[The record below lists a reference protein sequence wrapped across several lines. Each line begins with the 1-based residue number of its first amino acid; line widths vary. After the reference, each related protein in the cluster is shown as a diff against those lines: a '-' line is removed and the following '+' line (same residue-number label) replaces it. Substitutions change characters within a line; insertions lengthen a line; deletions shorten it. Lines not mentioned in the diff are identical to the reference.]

1 MKLTKSTLKQ
11 LIKEELQNMLSEAT
25 YPMKKG
31 QDAKAQRNQRKQI
44 NAACF
49 GAQRGVPKRELASL
63 KSAFAQNSKVRCE
76 KGAKIPYKVWRG
88 ARRANWR
95 GNTEKAA
102 AILAKAMA
110 PRKAGTHRVPPGD
123 RPQPHQGS
131 NVPKGQTQY
140 PAGGRSRTPKASPEE
155 QAAFVKAGQLS
166 VQYSKNWAAGSRPP
180 NWERMKSAYQQQCKR
195 KPKTVYKTASVGG
208 KEPLMPVSCVEMFG
222 GVGVRK

>member
-25 YPMKKG
+25 YPMKRCPDVKG
-31 QDAKAQRNQRKQI
+31 QKNQRKQI

-49 GAQRGVPKRELASL
+49 GAQRGVPKHELTRV
-63 KSAFAQNSKVRCE
+63 KKTGQCE
-76 KGAKIPYKVWRG
+76 KGAKIPYKVWRD

-95 GNTEKAA
+95 CEIKKAG

-131 NVPKGQTQY
+131 NVPKDQTQY
-140 PAGGRSRTPKASPEE
+140 PGSTRSRTPKASPEG
-155 QAAFVKAGQLS
+155 QAAAVKAEQLS
-166 VQYSKNWAAGSRPP
+166 VQYAKNWAAGSRPP
-180 NWERMKSAYQQQCKR
+180 KWENLKLAYQQECKR
-195 KPKTVYKTASVGG
+195 KPKTVYKSASVDG
-208 KEPLMPVSCVEMFG
+208 KLAPVSCVEISGFKG
-222 GVGVRK
+222 TTK